1 MGAVQKLATT
11 VIVGL
16 VALATVLV
24 VLLANEP
31 NRRDQEE
38 EEQQEVA
45 IERAI
50 HTYILNCVACHG
62 PGGEGITTPGEQGTG
77 RIGLPLGGNTEG
89 GQRAQALNQSQ
100 DPTVRQE
107 REDIIRD
114 ALNYGRGQMPAWGIE
129 GDNRLNQEQID
140 ELVLMI
146 QNVDW
151 DRVYNE
157 AIHEFAGYPTPQPAP
172 VAAAAGTGQQAR
184 GEEDI
189 GSGDVSPTGSPM
201 ASPVAGSPTAEQG
214 PAAGGAE
221 PQTVTAVGIAWDKTE
236 LTIPANT
243 DVPFSLVNQDPLYH
257 NFTVEGTNTAV
268 DMPASQTVNAVVNL
282 PAGTYTYVCTVP
294 GHEALMVGTLT
305 VQ

>member
-50 HTYILNCVACHG
+50 HTYIQNCIACHG

-77 RIGLPLGGNTEG
+77 RIGLPLGGNTPG
-89 GQRAQALNQSQ
+89 GQAAQARNQVL
-100 DPTVRQE
+100 DPTE
-107 REDIIRD
+107 RERRADELRD
-114 ALNYGRGQMPAWGIE
+114 VLNYGRGQMPAWGIE
-129 GDNRLNQEQID
+129 GDNRLNQEQIE

-157 AIHEFAGYPTPQPAP
+157 AIHEIGGYPTAQPAP

-189 GSGDVSPTGSPM
+189 GSGDASPTGSPV
-201 ASPVAGSPTAEQG
+201 ASPASGSPVAGQPPA
-214 PAAGGAE
+214 PAAE
-221 PQTVTAVGIAWDKTE
+221 PVVLEAQGIMWLQTE
-236 LTIPANT
+236 LTMPADT
-243 DVPFSLVNQDPLYH
+243 PTTLRLVNHDATPH
-257 NFTVEGTNTAV
+257 NFTIESEGV
-268 DMPASQTVNAVVNL
+268 LFDMPSSQTTEPQLTL
-282 PAGTYTYVCTVP
+282 PAGTYEFICSVP
-294 GHEALMVGTLT
+294 GHEALMRGTLT